1 MNRIDGTFGQRVK
14 AVLDLTD
21 DRLDHMVIAAGLDA
35 AADLRYG
42 NWRGFDLSGA
52 DLRGFNFTGADLTGA
67 RFDNAFIA
75 GAIFD
80 HTIYDPT
87 SLRNATDY
95 EEFLRHTTGAGLAAK
110 GVSSAIKVTRFSSSG
125 NSIGNQHFRPS
136 SQNALEAGRTAPSI
150 LGNVAIMP
158 SPKDTPHFRG
168 VDKRALL
175 KNHYLFSNL
184 SSDHIDRLA
193 ACSVG
198 KSVPRGTSI
207 CAKGDPGSSLFVI
220 CQGKVKISAPSADGH
235 DALLNLIGQGDVFG
249 EVALLDG
256 RPRSADVVAITDCE
270 LFAIERRDFLPL
282 VKEEPEIA
290 LKMIEI
296 LCAKLRRTTEQAENL
311 MFLHLPGRL
320 AKALLRLSDGDEH
333 SCERKVA
340 VTQKDL
346 GNIIGMSR
354 ESTNRQ
360 LRIWEE
366 QGWVRLE
373 RGGIV
378 ILSAK
383 ALDRI
388 AESDTEG

>member
-1 MNRIDGTFGQRVK
+1 MNGIDGTFAQRAK
-14 AVLDLTD
+14 AVLALTN
-21 DRLDHMVIAAGLDA
+21 DRLDHMVIAAGLDP

-42 NWRGFDLSGA
+42 NWRGLDLSGA

-67 RFDNAFIA
+67 RFDSAFIA

-87 SLRNATDY
+87 SLRKAADY
-95 EEFLRHTTGAGLAAK
+95 EEFLRHTTGASLTAK
-110 GVSSAIKVTRFSSSG
+110 SVSSDTKVTRFPSSG
-125 NSIGNQHFRPS
+125 NSIGNRHLRPS
-136 SQNALEAGRTAPSI
+136 SQTALEADRTAASI
-150 LGNVAIMP
+150 LGNVVVMP
-158 SPKDTPHFRG
+158 RPKDIPHFRD

-175 KNHYLFSNL
+175 KNQYLFGNL
-184 SSDHIDRLA
+184 SSEQIDRLA
-193 ACSVG
+193 ACIVG
-198 KSVPRGTSI
+198 KSVPRGTNI

-220 CQGKVKISAPSADGH
+220 CQGTVKISVPSADGH
-235 DALLNLIGQGDVFG
+235 DAVLNLIGKGDVFG
-249 EVALLDG
+249 EIALLDG
-256 RPRSADVVAITDCE
+256 RPRTADVVAITDCE
-270 LFAIERRDFLPL
+270 LFVIERRDFLPL

-320 AKALLRLSDGDEH
+320 ARALLRLSDGDER
-333 SCERKVA
+333 ERKVA

-383 ALDRI
+383 ALERI
-388 AESDTEG
+388 AESDTEGG

>member
-1 MNRIDGTFGQRVK
+1 MNGIDGTFAQRAK
-14 AVLDLTD
+14 AVLALTN
-21 DRLDHMVIAAGLDA
+21 DRLDHMVIAAGLDP

-42 NWRGFDLSGA
+42 NWRGLDLSGA

-87 SLRNATDY
+87 SLRKAADY
-95 EEFLRHTTGAGLAAK
+95 EEFLRHTTGASFAAEPA
-110 GVSSAIKVTRFSSSG
+110 SSATKVTRFRSSATPSE
-125 NSIGNQHFRPS
+125 IGIFDQAPKLPWRRTERPRVFS
-136 SQNALEAGRTAPSI
+136 
-150 LGNVAIMP
+150 GNVAVMP
-158 SPKDTPHFRG
+158 SPRDIPHFRD

-175 KNHYLFSNL
+175 KDHYLFSNL
-184 SSDHIDRLA
+184 SSGQIDRLA
-193 ACSVG
+193 ACIVG
-198 KSVPRGTSI
+198 KSVPRGTNI

-220 CQGKVKISAPSADGH
+220 CQGTVKISVPSADGH
-235 DALLNLIGQGDVFG
+235 DAVVNLIGKGEVFG
-249 EVALLDG
+249 EIALLDG
-256 RPRSADVVAITDCE
+256 LPRTADVVAITDCE
-270 LFAIERRDFLPL
+270 LFVIERRDFLPL

-290 LKMIEI
+290 LKLIKI
-296 LCAKLRRTTEQAENL
+296 LCARLRQTTEQAENL

-320 AKALLRLSDGDEH
+320 ARALLRLSDGDER
-333 SCERKVA
+333 ERKVA

-383 ALDRI
+383 ALERF
-388 AESDTEG
+388 AESDTEGG